1 MNEKWGIVLL
11 SWAKVRRVALWSV
24 VSERSRL
31 SCMVSVTLLCFR
43 VLSHVFHVVLIC
55 ELCMGLGFVLMS
67 VV

>member
-1 MNEKWGIVLL
+1 
-11 SWAKVRRVALWSV
+11 
-24 VSERSRL
+24 
-31 SCMVSVTLLCFR
+31 MVSVTLLCFR